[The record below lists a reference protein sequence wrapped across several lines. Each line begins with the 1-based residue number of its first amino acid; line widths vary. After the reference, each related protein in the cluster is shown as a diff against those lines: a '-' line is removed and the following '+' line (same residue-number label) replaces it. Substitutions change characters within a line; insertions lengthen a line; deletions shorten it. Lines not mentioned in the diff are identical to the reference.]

1 LARSSFLSLQQG
13 DLEVVRDE
21 QCGFCA
27 PGSESIKSPGTQA
40 NREILG
46 YGKKEIEGDEAADQK
61 RDRV

>member
-13 DLEVVRDE
+13 DLGVVRDE

-27 PGSESIKSPGTQA
+27 PGSESTKLPRTQA

-61 RDRV
+61 RDKV